1 MISSTLKGGA
11 TISLG
16 GDDVL
21 KIRLRDDVLP
31 VMTTVP
37 GFRRA
42 SARSRKI
49 AAFMRDCCA

>member
-11 TISLG
+11 ISLG

-21 KIRLRDDVLP
+21 KIRLRDGVVP
-31 VMTTVP
+31 VITTVP